1 MDNVNKQLKN
11 LVEHSGWK
19 IAKERADEIIRDMTD
34 MRKLP
39 DNIEDKAKEIDIRT
53 GAVSL
58 FEQWINDITSS
69 SELAEND
76 IPADE
81 EDNLIILKV

>member
-1 MDNVNKQLKN
+1 MENEQLKN

-19 IAKERADEIIRDMTD
+19 IAMDRANEIIKVITD
-34 MRKLP
+34 IRRFP
-39 DNIEDKAKEIDIRT
+39 DNIEDKLKEIEIRT

-69 SELAEND
+69 SELVENEPPTDEDD
-76 IPADE
+76 I
-81 EDNLIILKV
+81 IIHKD